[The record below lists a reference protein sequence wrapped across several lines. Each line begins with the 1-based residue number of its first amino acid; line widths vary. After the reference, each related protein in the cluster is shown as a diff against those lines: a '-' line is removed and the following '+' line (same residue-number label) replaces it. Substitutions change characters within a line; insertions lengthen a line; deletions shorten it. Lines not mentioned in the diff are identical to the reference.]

1 MNIVADHVST
11 LVQFQSLTET
21 TLRPVSNGLD
31 NEKYWR
37 YFSKFPNEFAKGLA
51 LALHPEQEF
60 VSYNQMN
67 PLQKEQESIC
77 RQIDDIMKNRLRR
90 FKFLLKKGRNEDAM
104 AIADEFYEWMFLQ
117 DRDDNEEINYFR
129 EDELQMYLDD

>member
-1 MNIVADHVST
+1 
-11 LVQFQSLTET
+11 
-21 TLRPVSNGLD
+21 
-31 NEKYWR
+31 
-37 YFSKFPNEFAKGLA
+37 
-51 LALHPEQEF
+51 
-60 VSYNQMN
+60 MN

-129 EDELQMYLDD
+129 EDELEQYLDD

>member
-31 NEKYWR
+31 NEKSWR

-60 VSYNQMN
+60 VSYNHLAN
-67 PLQKEQESIC
+67 VLTIK
-77 RQIDDIMKNRLRR
+77 
-90 FKFLLKKGRNEDAM
+90 
-104 AIADEFYEWMFLQ
+104 
-117 DRDDNEEINYFR
+117 
-129 EDELQMYLDD
+129 